1 MPRDLGVCLAGGG
14 QRAFLQVG
22 FLERWWPEL
31 APRVGAI
38 SACSAGA
45 CFGVIWLTG
54 RQPITHQ
61 YWLRRR
67 AGITRNFDWGRLRR
81 GGRLTPHIPIYPDTL
96 RYALADGGFER
107 IKSLPFPFFILAA
120 ALPARMPVS
129 LAVTLGMAGY
139 SFERQL
145 SYGKLHPKAGRR
157 IGFTPFVL
165 DAREC
170 AGAEELVA
178 LVLASSA
185 TPPFTPL
192 GRVRGTLLL
201 DGGMVDNAPAFLAA
215 EAPGVGRTLVLL
227 TRPYPPQNIGW
238 QGQRLYLAPSTHPP
252 ISRWDYTS
260 AERVEQT
267 LALGRRE
274 AERQAAAMKKLLVNP
289 GRAESGELKAEPAG

>member
-1 MPRDLGVCLAGGG
+1 MSRDLGLCLAGGG
-14 QRAFLQVG
+14 QRAFVQVG
-22 FLERWWPEL
+22 FLERWWPALE
-31 APRVGAI
+31 PRVGAI

-54 RQPITHQ
+54 RQPATHQ
-61 YWLRRR
+61 YWLGRRH
-67 AGITRNFDWGRLRR
+67 GITRNFDWGRLRR

-107 IKSLPFPFFILAA
+107 IKALPFPCYILAA
-120 ALPARMPVS
+120 ALPPHLPVR

-165 DAREC
+165 DARDC
-170 AGAEELVA
+170 ADPEELVS

-192 GRVRGTLLL
+192 GRVRGQLLL
-201 DGGMVDNAPAFLAA
+201 DGGMVDNAPAHLAA
-215 EAPGVGRTLVLL
+215 DTPGVERTVVLL
-227 TRPYPPQNIGW
+227 TRPYPKKTIGW
-238 QGQRLYLAPSTHPP
+238 QGRRLYLAPSTKPP

-260 AERVEQT
+260 AERVEAT
-267 LALGRRE
+267 LDLGRRD
-274 AERQAAAMKKLLVNP
+274 AERHGEAVKELLN
-289 GRAESGELKAEPAG
+289 

>member
-1 MPRDLGVCLAGGG
+1 MSRNRGLCLAGGG

-22 FLERWWPEL
+22 FLERWWPALES
-31 APRVGAI
+31 RVGAI

-45 CFGVIWLTG
+45 CFGILWLTG
-54 RQPITHQ
+54 RQPAAHQ
-61 YWLRRR
+61 YWLGRRD
-67 AGITRNFDWGRLRR
+67 GITRNFDWGRARR
-81 GGRLTPHIPIYPDTL
+81 GGRLTPHIPIYPDTM
-96 RYALADGGFER
+96 RFALAEGGFER
-107 IKSLPFPFFILAA
+107 IKALPFPFYILAA
-120 ALPARMPVS
+120 ALPPRLPVR

-145 SYGKLHPKAGRR
+145 TYGKLHPRAGRR

-170 AGAEELVA
+170 ADAEELVA

-201 DGGMVDNAPAFLAA
+201 DGGMVDNAPAYLAD
-215 EAPGVGRTLVLL
+215 EAPGVERTVVLL
-227 TRPYPPQNIGW
+227 TRPYPEENIGW
-238 QGQRLYLAPSTHPP
+238 QGRRLYLAPSVKPP

-260 AERVEQT
+260 VERVEAT
-267 LALGRRE
+267 LELGRAD
-274 AERQAAAMKKLLVNP
+274 AERDAAVMEEFLGSP
-289 GRAESGELKAEPAG
+289 GRTESGEPKAEPAG

>member
-1 MPRDLGVCLAGGG
+1 MSRNLGLCLAGGG
-14 QRAFLQVG
+14 QRAFVQVG
-22 FLERWWPEL
+22 FLERWWPVLE
-31 APRVGAI
+31 PRVAAV

-54 RQPITHQ
+54 RQPATHQ
-61 YWLRRR
+61 YWLGRRDS
-67 AGITRNFDWGRLRR
+67 ITRNFDWGRLRR

-96 RYALADGGFER
+96 RHALAEGGFER
-107 IKSLPFPFFILAA
+107 IKALPFPFYILAA
-120 ALPARMPVS
+120 ALPPRLPVG

-145 SYGKLHPKAGRR
+145 SYGKLHPRAGRR

-170 AGAEELVA
+170 ADPEELVA

-192 GRVRGTLLL
+192 GWVRGTLLL
-201 DGGMVDNAPAFLAA
+201 DGGMVDNAPAYLA
-215 EAPGVGRTLVLL
+215 EAVPGVERTVVLL
-227 TRPYPPQNIGW
+227 TRPYPPGNIGW
-238 QGQRLYLAPSTHPP
+238 QGRRLYLAPSEPPP

-260 AERVEQT
+260 AERVEAT
-267 LALGRRE
+267 LDLGRKH
-274 AERQAAAMKKLLVNP
+274 AEICAPAMVPLLSP
-289 GRAESGELKAEPAG
+289 

>member
-1 MPRDLGVCLAGGG
+1 MSRDLGLCLAGGG
-14 QRAFLQVG
+14 QRAFVQVG
-22 FLERWWPEL
+22 FLERWWPALE
-31 APRVGAI
+31 PRVGAI

-54 RQPITHQ
+54 RQPATHQ
-61 YWLRRR
+61 YWLGRRD
-67 AGITRNFDWGRLRR
+67 GITRNFHWGRLRR

-107 IKSLPFPFFILAA
+107 IRALPFPFYVLAA
-120 ALPARMPVS
+120 ALPPRLPVS

-145 SYGKLHPKAGRR
+145 SHGKLHPKAGHR

-170 AGAEELVA
+170 ADPEELVA

-192 GRVRGTLLL
+192 GAVRGQVLL
-201 DGGMVDNAPAFLAA
+201 DGGMVDNAPAYLA
-215 EAPGVGRTLVLL
+215 EGVPGVDRTLVLL
-227 TRPYPPQNIGW
+227 TRPYPRENIGW
-238 QGQRLYLAPSTHPP
+238 QGRRLYLAPTEPPP

-260 AERVEQT
+260 VERVEAT
-267 LALGRRE
+267 LDLGRRD
-274 AERQAAAMKKLLVNP
+274 AERHGDLVVKLLEAR
-289 GRAESGELKAEPAG
+289 GESRD